1 MDEREQLRNWVRN
14 WKELGPILEGIR
26 HSEIREA
33 DNVSGLQQL
42 GRAINHATQTL
53 PPRET
58 SGLVEMQVHLAKL
71 RK

>member
-1 MDEREQLRNWVRN
+1 MYEREQLRNWVRN

-33 DNVSGLQQL
+33 DNVAGLQQL